1 MSTSN
6 QAGQFLIWNMLPY
19 STREASSKSTAWKI
33 NVLYFTI
40 FIRNS
45 PPWKP
50 KLPSDFVAS
59 YLRAKHTCC
68 VLVIMLVVFILAMFV
83 WKIKANTSLQKPKTE
98 SKEHMPLQVW
108 NSTVF
113 TFCVFVF
120 AMFICKGRKG
130 IANTFNEKETFRKY
144 CTRRR
149 TAQVIPCDYVLIVLY
164 PHLNTR
170 EVGRH
175 E

>member
-19 STREASSKSTAWKI
+19 STREACSKPTARKI

-50 KLPSDFVAS
+50 KLPSDFMVS
-59 YLRAKHTCC
+59 YLRAKHTRC

-108 NSTVF
+108 IFNCIYLLCFRV
-113 TFCVFVF
+113 CHVYLQRKKRH
-120 AMFICKGRKG
+120 CKYLQRKRD
-130 IANTFNEKETFRKY
+130 FPK
-144 CTRRR
+144 
-149 TAQVIPCDYVLIVLY
+149 VLY
-164 PHLNTR
+164 
-170 EVGRH
+170 
-175 E
+175 